1 MLRMTVMGLQTKRM
15 ELSRTKTKTYLVLTV
30 VLMGL
35 LQAGTSQ
42 AQTASK
48 LGPAEPVSY
57 ANRYEVYGGLAFMN
71 FMAGQHLPKRMN
83 MGGAEFQGTYWL
95 TRKIG
100 LTADY
105 RGLAGTTPV
114 NPNIYRVDRPVVYM
128 NMVLFGAQYRG
139 PKNQYAAINFH
150 GYGGI
155 SSGVF
160 DAGTQGAG
168 PGNHFTAT
176 QNAALVGLYANHTA
190 PIFAVGGSLDFN
202 RSKNWAVRLSPD
214 LILEHFGNETR
225 EFFAISGG
233 IVYRLPVRK
242 KK

>member
-15 ELSRTKTKTYLVLTV
+15 GLSRTKTKTYLVLTV

-35 LQAGTSQ
+35 LQAGMGQ

-71 FMAGQHLPKRMN
+71 FMAGEHLPKRMN

-128 NMVLFGAQYRG
+128 NAIMFGAQYRG
-139 PKNQYAAINFH
+139 PKNQYAAITYH
-150 GYGGI
+150 AYGGP
-155 SSGVF
+155 SFGVF
-160 DAGTQGAG
+160 DAGTGGQPPQLFGLYTNRTG
-168 PGNHFTAT
+168 
-176 QNAALVGLYANHTA
+176 ALVAL
-190 PIFAVGGSLDFN
+190 GGSLDIN
-202 RSKNWAVRLSPD
+202 RSKHWAVRVSPD
-214 LILEHFGNETR
+214 LILEHFGSETR
-225 EFFAISGG
+225 EFVAVSGG
-233 IVYRLPVRK
+233 VLYRFGK
-242 KK
+242 K

>member
-1 MLRMTVMGLQTKRM
+1 MTVMGLQTKRM
-15 ELSRTKTKTYLVLTV
+15 GLSRTKTKTYLVLTV

-35 LQAGTSQ
+35 LQAGIGQ

-71 FMAGQHLPKRMN
+71 FMAGEHLPKRMN

-128 NMVLFGAQYRG
+128 NAIMFGAQYRG
-139 PKNQYAAINFH
+139 PKNQYAAINYHAYAGPSF
-150 GYGGI
+150 
-155 SSGVF
+155 GVF
-160 DAGTQGAG
+160 DAGTGGQPPQLFGLVARTGGALDGGAG
-168 PGNHFTAT
+168 RQPRH
-176 QNAALVGLYANHTA
+176 
-190 PIFAVGGSLDFN
+190 
-202 RSKNWAVRLSPD
+202 
-214 LILEHFGNETR
+214 
-225 EFFAISGG
+225 
-233 IVYRLPVRK
+233 
-242 KK
+242 

>member
-139 PKNQYAAINFH
+139 PKNQYAAINYHAYAGPSF
-150 GYGGI
+150 
-155 SSGVF
+155 GVF
-160 DAGTQGAG
+160 DAGTGGQ
-168 PGNHFTAT
+168 PPQLF
-176 QNAALVGLYANHTA
+176 GLYTNRTGAIVA
-190 PIFAVGGSLDFN
+190 LGGSLDVN
-202 RSKNWAVRLSPD
+202 RSKHWAVRVSPD
-214 LILEHFGNETR
+214 LILEHFGTGTR
-225 EFFAISGG
+225 EFVAVSGG
-233 IVYRLPVRK
+233 VLYRFGK
-242 KK
+242 K